1 MNIELFLFPFL
12 LYYHF
17 PVYYSI
23 YYLLSKLLVGRD
35 AYHVLPEVLGQKARW
50 HDSLGEY
57 PEDLFVFVEGDVVL
71 LFLNTL
77 RSPTNMP
84 LSAVELQRVMAILA
98 DEDELKVTV
107 KSAAYG
113 GVVAGIT
120 TTVGGLLAGP
130 PGLMIGGAVGG
141 LLAYN
146 TTGNF
151 KPVSAVI
158 KHMNAHERQL
168 LYDTMKDIID
178 NLHIDDYLALIAFL
192 SGGPGLLVREQLM
205 DRMASF
211 LRDQMRL
218 QMAT

>member
-1 MNIELFLFPFL
+1 M
-12 LYYHF
+12 
-17 PVYYSI
+17 
-23 YYLLSKLLVGRD
+23 
-35 AYHVLPEVLGQKARW
+35 
-50 HDSLGEY
+50 
-57 PEDLFVFVEGDVVL
+57 L

-77 RSPTNMP
+77 LSPTNMP
-84 LSAVELQRVMAILA
+84 VSAVELQRVMAILA
-98 DEDELKVTV
+98 DEDQLKVTV
-107 KSAAYG
+107 KNAAYG

-158 KHMNAHERQL
+158 KDMNAHERQL